1 MLEEGSR
8 VPVYLRLAAV
18 IREQIIAGELLP
30 GAAVPSEPYLSAQ
43 YGVSRQS
50 VRTAIAVLREQGWVV
65 THRSRGSVVLP
76 VPPLQVLEVAAG
88 DVIRARLP
96 VPGDPDVNDVTLI
109 VRHPDGREETR
120 PAARTIVRVTGP
132 DGDHSPAA
140 R

>member
-50 VRTAIAVLREQGWVV
+50 VRNAIAVLREQGWIL

-76 VPPLQVLEVAAG
+76 VQSPRVIAAG
-88 DVIRARLP
+88 LNDVIRARLP
-96 VPGDPDVNDVTLI
+96 VPGDPDMNDVTLL
-109 VRHPDGREETR
+109 VRHSDGREEAG
-120 PAARTIVRVTGP
+120 PASRTIVQVTGP
-132 DGDHSPAA
+132 ELA
-140 R
+140 